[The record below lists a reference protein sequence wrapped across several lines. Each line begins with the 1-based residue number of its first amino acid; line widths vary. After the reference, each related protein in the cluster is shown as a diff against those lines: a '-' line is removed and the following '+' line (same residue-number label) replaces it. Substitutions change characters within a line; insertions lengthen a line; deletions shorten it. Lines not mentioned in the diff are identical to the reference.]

1 VGWGIVEGTTVLVT
15 FQIKHYKV
23 WKLSDYTARGTVK
36 GQVMSMC
43 TRDAGKRVNSYNT
56 WYQFKAKTNL
66 CVAVMKR
73 NWLSIP
79 FS

>member
-1 VGWGIVEGTTVLVT
+1 MLVT
-15 FQIKHYKV
+15 CQIMQYKV

-36 GQVMSMC
+36 GQEMWMC
-43 TRDAGKRVNSYNT
+43 TRGAGKRVISYST

-66 CVAVMKR
+66 CVVVMKR
-73 NWLSIP
+73 NLLSLP